1 MPEHR
6 RRLPTALTLAIG
18 ILMGWALAGHR
29 PSTVRAGGGD
39 RYGDDSLTTGPVA
52 LQYNER
58 TRTQANQDALY
69 FLDYKAARLVATIPA
84 QRQSIQGTQ
93 IIDNF
98 TDRDLIADFRLDA
111 ESGPRPHFL
120 MTPGSLGAY
129 GEGWAPLF
137 VFESTSR
144 QVAVYKLQ
152 VQAGAVKTAKF
163 ELLELKSFAQLPAL
177 PTGQ

>member
-1 MPEHR
+1 MPELR
-6 RRLPTALTLAIG
+6 RRFLTALTLTIG
-18 ILMGWALAGHR
+18 ILMGWGLASHR
-29 PSTVRAGGGD
+29 PSAVRAGGSD
-39 RYGDDSLTTGPVA
+39 RFGDDSLTTGPVA

-58 TRTQANQDALY
+58 TKTQANQDALSY
-69 FLDYKAARLVATIPA
+69 LDYKAARLVATIPT
-84 QRQSIQGTQ
+84 QRQSVQGMQ

-111 ESGPRPHFL
+111 ERGPRPHFL

-137 VFESTSR
+137 VFESTTR

-152 VQAGAVKTAKF
+152 VQAGGVKTAKF
-163 ELLELKSFAQLPAL
+163 ELIELKSFAELPAL
-177 PTGQ
+177 PTNP